1 MDKLIYSSLSAMR
14 SAMARQTMT
23 ANNLANVNTAGF
35 RGEMSSSTALWLK
48 GDGLDAR
55 ATNSGEVTSADMT
68 EGTVSETGR
77 DLDVAVQGKDSLLAV
92 QSREG
97 DEAYTRRGDLQVSDS
112 GLLTTGDGL
121 PVLGDSGP
129 ITLPPYDKLI
139 IAGDGTVSIIPQGG
153 DPTQVQQVDRLKLV
167 STNGNSVEKGLD
179 GLFRLRSGGTLGAD
193 PQASV
198 RQGALEGS
206 NVNVSATL
214 IDMIEASRD
223 WDMQVKMMSS
233 AQDIDKASTDLMRF
247 D

>member
-68 EGTVSETGR
+68 EGTVAETGR

-112 GLLTTGDGL
+112 GLLTTGDGM

-129 ITLPPYDKLI
+129 ITLPPYDKLV
-139 IAGDGTVSIIPQGG
+139 IAGDGTISIIPQGG
-153 DPTQVQQVDRLKLV
+153 DATQLQQVDRLKLV
-167 STNGNSVEKGLD
+167 STNGNMVEKGLD

>member
-14 SAMARQTMT
+14 AAMARQTMT
-23 ANNLANVNTAGF
+23 ANNLANINTPGF

-48 GDGLDAR
+48 GDGFESR
-55 ATNSGEVTSADMT
+55 ATNSGEVTSADMS

-77 DLDVAVQGKDSLLAV
+77 PLDVAVQGKGSLLAV
-92 QSREG
+92 QSKEG
-97 DEAYTRRGDLQVSDS
+97 DEAYTRRGDLQVADS

-121 PVLGDSGP
+121 PVLGDAGP
-129 ITLPPYDKLI
+129 ITLPPFDKLM
-139 IAGDGTVSIIPQGG
+139 IAGDGTISIVPQGG
-153 DPTQVQQVDRLKLV
+153 DATQVQTVDRLKLV
-167 STNGNSVEKGLD
+167 SVNDTAVAKGLD
-179 GLFRLRSGGTLGAD
+179 GLFRPRDGGTLGAD
-193 PQASV
+193 PEATV

-206 NVNVSATL
+206 NVNASGTL
-214 IDMIEASRD
+214 IDMIEASRS

>member
-14 SAMARQTMT
+14 AAMARQTMT
-23 ANNLANVNTAGF
+23 ANNLANINTPGF

-48 GDGLDAR
+48 GDGFESR
-55 ATNSGEVTSADMT
+55 ATNSGEVTSADMS

-77 DLDVAVQGKDSLLAV
+77 PLDVAVQGKGSLLAV
-92 QSREG
+92 QSKEG
-97 DEAYTRRGDLQVSDS
+97 DEAYTRRGDLQVGDS

-121 PVLGDSGP
+121 PVLGDAGP
-129 ITLPPYDKLI
+129 ITLPPFDKLM
-139 IAGDGTVSIIPQGG
+139 IAGDGTISIVPQGG
-153 DPTQVQQVDRLKLV
+153 DATQVQTVDRLKLV
-167 STNGNSVEKGLD
+167 SVNDTAVAKGLD
-179 GLFRLRSGGTLGAD
+179 GLFRPRDGGTLGAD
-193 PQASV
+193 PEATV

-206 NVNVSATL
+206 NVNASGTL
-214 IDMIEASRD
+214 IDMIEASRS

>member
-23 ANNLANVNTAGF
+23 ANNLANINTAGF

-55 ATNSGEVTSADMT
+55 VANSGEVSSADMT
-68 EGTVSETGR
+68 EGTVAETGR
-77 DLDVAVQGKDSLLAV
+77 PLDVAVTGKDSLIAV

-97 DEAYTRRGDLQVSDS
+97 SEAYTRRGDLQLSDS

-121 PVLGDSGP
+121 PVLGDAGP
-129 ITLPPYDKLI
+129 ITLPPYDKLTI
-139 IAGDGTVSIIPQGG
+139 GADGTISIVPQGG
-153 DPTQVQQVDRLKLV
+153 DPSQVQTVDRLKLV
-167 STNGNSVEKGLD
+167 STNDTPIAKGLD
-179 GLFRLRSGGTLGAD
+179 GLFRPRAGGTLAAD
-193 PQASV
+193 PDAKV

-206 NVNVSATL
+206 NVNASATL
-214 IDMIEASRD
+214 IDMIEASRS